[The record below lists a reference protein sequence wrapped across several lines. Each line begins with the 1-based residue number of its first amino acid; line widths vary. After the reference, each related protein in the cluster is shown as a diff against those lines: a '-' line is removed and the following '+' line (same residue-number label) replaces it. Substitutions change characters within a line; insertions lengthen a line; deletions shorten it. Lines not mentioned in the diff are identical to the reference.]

1 MTKQKDDASQGG
13 ESTWQE
19 GLKKDGILFQ
29 WSVGADKSLN
39 NADQSP
45 IQIPI
50 PSTAAEDVTADRIQ
64 RSFRVGID
72 WVKMLKTVFD
82 CKNSTGFEYIRL
94 PIEKELKAT
103 FNNRG
108 DINLSSIKDIAKEAG
123 FATNVVKDEF
133 KFGKWLVKP
142 KKDLKFQYTDFTTVD
157 NYLSMWR

>member
-1 MTKQKDDASQGG
+1 M
-13 ESTWQE
+13 
-19 GLKKDGILFQ
+19 
-29 WSVGADKSLN
+29 
-39 NADQSP
+39 
-45 IQIPI
+45 
-50 PSTAAEDVTADRIQ
+50 
-64 RSFRVGID
+64 
-72 WVKMLKTVFD
+72 KMLKTVFD
-82 CKNSTGFEYIRL
+82 CKNITGFEYIRL